1 MKFKVVD
8 ARGRS
13 CPEPVLMT
21 KNAIKDNSNVQ
32 VLVDSNVA
40 KENVTRF
47 AINSGYKVEVKEEKD
62 SYILTLTK
70 WWYGIYSTFLYAL
83 WSD

>member
-1 MKFKVVD
+1 LKLNSID

-21 KNAIKDNSNVQ
+21 KKALQNNPEALE
-32 VLVDSNVA
+32 VLVDNMTA

-47 AINSGYKVEVKEEKD
+47 AKNSGYNVEVTQNGND
-62 SYILTLTK
+62 YILSLK
-70 WWYGIYSTFLYAL
+70 K
-83 WSD
+83 

>member
-1 MKFKVVD
+1 MKHSIID

-21 KNAIKDNSNVQ
+21 KKALQGNPNSIEVIVDNVT
-32 VLVDSNVA
+32 A

-47 AINSGYKVEVKEEKD
+47 AKNLGYKVEVIQKQND
-62 SYILTLTK
+62 YILRF
-70 WWYGIYSTFLYAL
+70 I
-83 WSD
+83 

>member
-1 MKFKVVD
+1 MKHNTVD

-21 KNAIKDNSNVQ
+21 KKALKENPNDIEIIVDNVT
-32 VLVDSNVA
+32 A

-47 AINSGYKVEVKEEKD
+47 AINSGYKVEVKQKEND
-62 SYILTLTK
+62 YILGLSK
-70 WWYGIYSTFLYAL
+70 
-83 WSD
+83 

>member
-1 MKFKVVD
+1 MLKLKLNSID

-21 KNAIKDNSNVQ
+21 KKALQNNPEALEVI
-32 VLVDSNVA
+32 VDSMTA

-47 AINSGYKVEVKEEKD
+47 AKNSGYNVEVTQNGND
-62 SYILTLTK
+62 YILSLK
-70 WWYGIYSTFLYAL
+70 K
-83 WSD
+83 

>member
-1 MKFKVVD
+1 LKLNSID

-21 KNAIKDNSNVQ
+21 KKALQNNPEALE
-32 VLVDSNVA
+32 VLVDNTTA

-47 AINSGYKVEVKEEKD
+47 AKNSGYNVEVTQNGND
-62 SYILTLTK
+62 YILSLK
-70 WWYGIYSTFLYAL
+70 K
-83 WSD
+83 

>member
-1 MKFKVVD
+1 MKHNTVD

-21 KNAIKDNSNVQ
+21 KKALKENPNDIEIIVDNVT
-32 VLVDSNVA
+32 A

-47 AINSGYKVEVKEEKD
+47 ATNSGYKVEVKQKENY
-62 SYILTLTK
+62 YILGLSK
-70 WWYGIYSTFLYAL
+70 
-83 WSD
+83 